1 MPIVDGDKQH
11 FQVTLKGTHAAGGL
25 SAKQTVNIFH
35 YRRTNFT
42 SDLDYTE
49 LSTALLTQWETEWK
63 ANASASWTFDSI
75 HVRCINSPLEAG
87 IITLVGGVGGVAG
100 EVMPP
105 YVASYIK
112 KATAVRGRSYI
123 GRMFIPGVPESG
135 LNNSLLTAGQLVL
148 LQALAA
154 ALLVPVTTAA
164 GLVYNPF
171 LFAAFLSDITVEPAT
186 VIGADITAFTAS
198 QQISSK
204 TSRRLKR
211 VA

>member
-1 MPIVDGDKQH
+1 MAIVDGDKQH
-11 FQVTLKGTHAAGGL
+11 FSVAVKGTHAAGGL

-35 YRRTNFT
+35 YRRTSFT
-42 SDLDYTE
+42 SDLDYAE
-49 LSTALLTQWETEWK
+49 LATALLAKWETEWL
-63 ANASASWTFDSI
+63 ANASASWTLDSI

-87 IITLVGGVGGVAG
+87 LIDLVGTVGGVAG

-112 KATAVRGRSYI
+112 KGTAVRGRSYI

-135 LNNSLLTAGQLVL
+135 LNNSLLTAGQLIL
-148 LQALAA
+148 LQALAT
-154 ALLVPVTTAA
+154 ALTGTVTTAA
-164 GLVYNPF
+164 GLTYNPF
-171 LFAAFLSDITVEPAT
+171 LFAAFLSDITIEPAV
-186 VIGADITAFTAS
+186 VIGADITSFTAS